1 MSPMR
6 SPIDRRSY
14 LTEVVYDPERG
25 DFTERAVPHP
35 FAATLPEGA
44 DGGAVPA
51 DAAPSDAGRPGE
63 APGARVACGPERRER
78 VLVTAE
84 GPA

>member
-25 DFTERAVPHP
+25 DFTERSVPHP
-35 FAATLPEGA
+35 FAAALPKGA
-44 DGGAVPA
+44 DGGVVQTDAVV
-51 DAAPSDAGRPGE
+51 PGG
-63 APGARVACGPERRER
+63 APGAGVECGPERREQ
-78 VLVTAE
+78 VLVAAE

>member
-25 DFTERAVPHP
+25 DFTERSVPHP
-35 FAATLPEGA
+35 FAAALPEGT

-51 DAAPSDAGRPGE
+51 DAAPSDAGRPGG
-63 APGARVACGPERRER
+63 APGAGVACGPERRER
-78 VLVTAE
+78 VPVAAE